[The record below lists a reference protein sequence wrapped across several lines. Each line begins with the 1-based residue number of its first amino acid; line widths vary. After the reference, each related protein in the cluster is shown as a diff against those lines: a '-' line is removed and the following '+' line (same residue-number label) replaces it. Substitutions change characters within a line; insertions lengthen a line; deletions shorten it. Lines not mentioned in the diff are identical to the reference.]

1 MRRSDPKTGK
11 INHPKVTTLWRC
23 WKKRSLMDVAFFNCT
38 HLWWACHLGNQQ
50 SAWPPN
56 THTSDHHHTAQ
67 ICQPTRPHKHI
78 LVLRSWRGPFSVC
91 VQTALNPNIVLNH
104 NSNHHVLSHRYVFTR
119 CSIVFPLCTV
129 HVNLGSQY
137 RLNLK
142 MGMIHSISAEYWC
155 NYLIMYSSNYT
166 LLMRET
172 ATCFKASQ
180 LALSYNMKPIAQ

>member
-1 MRRSDPKTGK
+1 MKNLKCRSDPKTGK

-23 WKKRSLMDVAFFNCT
+23 WKKRTLMDVAFFNCT

-91 VQTALNPNIVLNH
+91 VQTALNPNIMLNH
-104 NSNHHVLSHRYVFTR
+104 NSNHHILSLRYVFTR
-119 CSIVFPLCTV
+119 CSIVFPLWDCARV
-129 HVNLGSQY
+129 LGITIQGKFEDGNDP
-137 RLNLK
+137 LHK
-142 MGMIHSISAEYWC
+142 CWV
-155 NYLIMYSSNYT
+155 
-166 LLMRET
+166 LM
-172 ATCFKASQ
+172 
-180 LALSYNMKPIAQ
+180 